1 MQIAKKKVSSHIA
14 DRIPT
19 YVLVRTRAILAT
31 RPREQRHRFLHAHF
45 RTYLLLVRGSY
56 DLRIIVDL
64 HVRRLELLAG

>member
-45 RTYLLLVRGSY
+45 RTYLLRGSY
-56 DLRIIVDL
+56 DLRIVVDL
-64 HVRRLELLAG
+64 RRLELLAG